1 MLRYCLVPIHSMP
14 TLIQAWE
21 QFKAERSIAL
31 HPTSLESDYKQTTK
45 WLARCP
51 IQNLEQGRQIMTW
64 VLGEKP
70 IKSARRVSMYIKS
83 LYRWASS
90 EDIRLIDRNPI
101 LTFKMPKAP
110 QKDED
115 IIVIPRHETALV
127 LTALEGRGRRP
138 RSNWAAYSEF
148 MLQTGMRTG
157 EVRALKWSDVGE
169 KRVLVHANYTL
180 THGYKNST
188 KTNKKRSVPLNN
200 RCLEILENQEK
211 TNDYIF
217 PYDRYSYQSWF
228 YDRMK
233 EAHNAGLISHRY
245 RPYDLRHT
253 AITRWIEAGIPVAQ
267 VAMWAGNTAEM
278 IWNHYCGVTE
288 ESEMPTI

>member
-1 MLRYCLVPIHSMP
+1 MT
-14 TLIQAWE
+14 TLSEAWQ
-21 QFKAERSIAL
+21 QFLAERTIAL
-31 HPTSLESDYKQTTK
+31 CPTSLESDYKQTTK
-45 WLARCP
+45 WLAKCP
-51 IQNLEQGRQIMTW
+51 VQDLEQGRQVITW
-64 VLGEKP
+64 VLGQQP
-70 IKSARRVSMYIKS
+70 IKSSRRVAMYVKS

-90 EDIRLIDRNPI
+90 EDIALLDRNPI

-115 IIVIPRHETALV
+115 IIVIPRNETQIV
-127 LTALEGRGRRP
+127 LLALEGRGRMP

-157 EVRALKWSDVGE
+157 EVRALKWKDINDN
-169 KRVLVHANYTL
+169 RILVHANYTL

-188 KTNKKRSVPLNN
+188 KTNKKRTVPLNQ
-200 RCLEILENQEK
+200 RCQEILETMQSGNEF
-211 TNDYIF
+211 IF
-217 PYDRYSYQSWF
+217 PYDRYSFQSWF

-233 EAHNAGLISHRY
+233 EAHSAELISHRY

-288 ESEMPTI
+288 ESEMPVL

>member
-1 MLRYCLVPIHSMP
+1 MT

-31 HPTSLESDYKQTTK
+31 YATSLESDYKQVTK
-45 WLARCP
+45 WLSRCP
-51 IQNLEQGRQIMTW
+51 IENLEEGRPIMTW
-64 VLGEKP
+64 VLGQQP
-70 IKSARRVSMYIKS
+70 IKSARRVAMYVKS
-83 LYRWASS
+83 LYRWAAS
-90 EDIRLIDRNPI
+90 EDIALLQRNPI

-115 IIVIPRHETALV
+115 IIVIPRDETQLV
-127 LTALEGRGRRP
+127 LIALEGKARKP
-138 RSNWAAYSEF
+138 KYNWAAYSEF

-157 EVRALKWSDVGE
+157 EVRALKWGDLGDN
-169 KRVLVHANYTL
+169 KALVHANYTL

-188 KTNKKRSVPLNN
+188 KTNKKRTVPLNQ
-200 RCLEILENQEK
+200 RCQEILKAVKKDNE
-211 TNDYIF
+211 YIF
-217 PYDRYSYQSWF
+217 PYDRYAFQSYF

-233 EAHNAGLISHRY
+233 EAHSAQLICHRY

-288 ESEMPTI
+288 ESEMPVI

>member
-1 MLRYCLVPIHSMP
+1 MPSLVG
-14 TLIQAWE
+14 AWE
-21 QFKAERSIAL
+21 QFKAERAIAL
-31 HPTSLESDYKQTTK
+31 HATSLESDYKQASK

-51 IQNLEQGRQIMTW
+51 IQDLTQGRQIMTW
-64 VLGEKP
+64 VLGQQP
-70 IKSARRVSMYIKS
+70 VKSSRRVAMYVKS

-90 EDIRLIDRNPI
+90 EDIALLDRNPI

-115 IIVIPRHETALV
+115 IIVIPRSETAIV
-127 LTALEGRGRRP
+127 LIALEGHSGERR
-138 RSNWAAYSEF
+138 SGWSSYSEF

-157 EVRALKWSDVGE
+157 EVRALKWTDIKE
-169 KRVLVHANYTL
+169 NRALVHANYTL

-188 KTNKKRSVPLNN
+188 KTNKKRSVPLNQ
-200 RCLEILENQEK
+200 RCQEMLDSMEK
-211 TNDYIF
+211 VSDYIF
-217 PYDRYSYQSWF
+217 PYNRYAYQSWF

-233 EAHNAGLISHRY
+233 EAHSAGLISHRY

-253 AITRWIEAGIPVAQ
+253 AITRWIEDGIPVAQ

-278 IWNHYCGVTE
+278 IWNHYCGITE
-288 ESEMPTI
+288 ESEMPVI

>member
-1 MLRYCLVPIHSMP
+1 MT
-14 TLIQAWE
+14 TLIEAWNL
-21 QFKAERSIAL
+21 FKAERSISL
-31 HPTSLESDYKQTTK
+31 FPTSMESDYKQATK
-45 WLARCP
+45 WLTKCP
-51 IQNLEQGRQIMTW
+51 IQDLSQGRPIMTW
-64 VLGEKP
+64 VLSQQP
-70 IKSARRVSMYIKS
+70 IKSARRVSMYVKS

-90 EDIRLIDRNPI
+90 EDIALLERNPI

-115 IIVIPRHETALV
+115 IIVIPRTETSIV
-127 LTALEGRGRRP
+127 LIALEGRYRKP
-138 RSNWAAYSEF
+138 SCDWAAYSEF

-157 EVRALKWSDVGE
+157 EVRALRWGDIGE
-169 KRVLVHANYTL
+169 NRALVHANYTL

-188 KTNKKRSVPLNN
+188 KTNKKRSVPLNA
-200 RCLEILENQEK
+200 RCIEILQQLNRDSE
-211 TNDYIF
+211 YLF

-233 EAHNAGLISHRY
+233 EAYQAGLISHRY

-267 VAMWAGNTAEM
+267 VSQWAGNTAEM

-288 ESEMPTI
+288 ESTMPVI

>member
-1 MLRYCLVPIHSMP
+1 MA
-14 TLIQAWE
+14 TLLEAWE
-21 QFKAERSIAL
+21 QFKSERSIAL
-31 HPTSLESDYKQTTK
+31 HPTSLESDYKQTSK

-51 IQNLEQGRQIMTW
+51 IQDLEQGRQIMTW

-90 EDIRLIDRNPI
+90 EDIALISRNPI

-115 IIVIPRHETALV
+115 IVVIPRHETTLV
-127 LTALEGRGRRP
+127 LSALEGKGRRP

-157 EVRALKWSDVGE
+157 EVRALKWNDISD

-200 RCLEILENQEK
+200 RCIEILQNQEK
-211 TNDYIF
+211 SNDYIF
-217 PYDRYSYQSWF
+217 PYDRMSYQSWF

-233 EAHNAGLISHRY
+233 EAKAAGLISHRY

>member
-1 MLRYCLVPIHSMP
+1 MSNTV
-14 TLIQAWE
+14 TLIDAWE
-21 QFKAERSIAL
+21 RFKAERSIAL
-31 HPTSLESDYKQTTK
+31 YPTSLESDYKQTTK
-45 WLARCP
+45 WLTRCP
-51 IQNLEQGRQIMTW
+51 IQDLEQGRQILTW
-64 VLGEKP
+64 VLGQKP
-70 IKSARRVSMYIKS
+70 IKSARRVSMYVKS
-83 LYRWASS
+83 LYRWACS
-90 EDIRLIDRNPI
+90 EDIGILEKNPI

-110 QKDED
+110 QKDEE
-115 IIVIPRHETALV
+115 IIVIPREETSVVLSALKG
-127 LTALEGRGRRP
+127 AGRRP

-157 EVRALKWSDVGE
+157 EVRALKWNDVSD

-200 RCLEILENQEK
+200 RCLEILENQAK
-211 TNDYIF
+211 IDDYIF
-217 PYDRYSYQSWF
+217 PYDRLSYQSWF
-228 YDRMK
+228 YDRMT
-233 EAHNAGLISHRY
+233 EAKAAGLISHRY